1 MTSSDEARLTTV
13 FRAILKQPTITLH
26 DELSA
31 RDVAG
36 WDSLN
41 HVNLIIQIEQ
51 EFKIRFSNAEV
62 SSLRNVGDMKRLIDR
77 KLSAT

>member
-1 MTSSDEARLTTV
+1 LTGADEARLTII
-13 FRAILKQPTITLH
+13 FRAILKQPTLALRDDLT
-26 DELSA
+26 A
-31 RDVAG
+31 RDVTG

-62 SSLRNVGDMKRLIDR
+62 SSLKNIGDMKRLIDA
-77 KLSAT
+77 KLAGA